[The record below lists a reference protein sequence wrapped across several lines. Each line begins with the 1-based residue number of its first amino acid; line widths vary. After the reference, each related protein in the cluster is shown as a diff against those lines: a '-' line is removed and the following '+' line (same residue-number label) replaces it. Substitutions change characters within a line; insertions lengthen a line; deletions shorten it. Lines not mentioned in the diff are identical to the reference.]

1 MLMRQS
7 IAAIATMVVAWPAL
21 AACPTAADLKDG
33 IVTRTSD
40 GDVEVHRQ
48 TVPGIIQVDIRFGDG
63 TGDGSVMQF
72 GQGLY
77 LRNIIPIEDGVM
89 QLGQQEQL
97 ASDATLRA
105 WAAPAPNAQWSN
117 TRADGGTARS
127 GPMRSYS
134 LDGCTYDSFEVTMT
148 FADDPTYTET
158 YTYLPTLGIG
168 LLIKSVDSQSTE
180 TYRYV
185 SIAAR

>member
-1 MLMRQS
+1 MSLIRC
-7 IAAIATMVVAWPAL
+7 IAALAVWLSATPVL
-21 AACPTAADLKDG
+21 AACPTAANLKDG

-77 LRNIIPIEDGVM
+77 LRNIIPIESGVM
-89 QLGQQEQL
+89 QLGQQEKF

-105 WAAPAPNAQWSN
+105 WAKPVPSARWSN
-117 TRADGGTARS
+117 GRADGGTARS

-134 LDGCTYDSFEVTMT
+134 LDGCTYDSFEVTLT

-168 LLIKSVDSQSTE
+168 LLIKSVD
-180 TYRYV
+180 
-185 SIAAR
+185 